1 MKRRLNQLRSRLPA
15 HVAER
20 ALPSRQKQLQTS
32 RWLELAERCCNPQ
45 TRPSGPQQNDAAVA
59 KRRRALRSPMPRPST
74 TPTSGPEA
82 GAAARRWQ
90 SRAPAAPALWAGGE
104 PHGAAD
110 AHRGGLG
117 RLTACS
123 LQQRDGKRID
133 HGRVPT
139 AAQYGPSARQVR
151 IPEKW
156 HLRINDTRFFLL
168 DANSDL
174 ARLRHTTYNV
184 LDVQSGT
191 SIADLLSNVSAWL
204 DRCQP

>member
-1 MKRRLNQLRSRLPA
+1 MRIEEGS
-15 HVAER
+15 V
-20 ALPSRQKQLQTS
+20 
-32 RWLELAERCCNPQ
+32 
-45 TRPSGPQQNDAAVA
+45 V
-59 KRRRALRSPMPRPST
+59 
-74 TPTSGPEA
+74 
-82 GAAARRWQ
+82 
-90 SRAPAAPALWAGGE
+90 
-104 PHGAAD
+104 
-110 AHRGGLG
+110 
-117 RLTACS
+117 S

-139 AAQYGPSARQVR
+139 AAQYGPSARQVAR